1 MLFSFRKKDPEGHE
15 ILDWASEFE
24 RSEDRRKFFLMVA
37 RALVNCIR
45 EFALDLTELDSAKF
59 KEDLSGLAET
69 LGGDEKLSRLQ
80 ARFKNHTEAIGAF
93 ARRQKGYLSD
103 RETEFK
109 DIIDIL
115 SKAMAAVDSEN
126 REYNRS
132 ILEQSR
138 RLEEVTRL
146 DDIKRLKR
154 ALLREAEQLRQAVR
168 QKESRDLA
176 KIEKLSHKVSA
187 LNRELESARTES
199 ERDSLTGICNR
210 RAFDR
215 YLAELITRNT
225 LQARPFALL
234 MIDIDNFKRINDA
247 YGHLAGD
254 RVLVTLV
261 NKFRQSVR
269 GQDLLARYGGEEFAI
284 LLLGAS
290 LRNAIKKSQQIC
302 ESIASTRYVLEGM
315 PAWEALTITVSIGVS
330 AWCTGDTEATLVSRA
345 DKALYAAKGAGKNRA
360 VSEKEIA

>member
-24 RSEDRRKFFLMVA
+24 RSEDRRKFFLMAA
-37 RALVNCIR
+37 RDLVQCIR
-45 EFALDLTELDSAKF
+45 EFALDLTELDSAGF
-59 KEDLSGLAET
+59 KKHLSDLAET

-80 ARFKNHTEAIGAF
+80 ARFKNHTQAMGAF

-109 DIIDIL
+109 DIIDML

-138 RLEEVTRL
+138 RMEEVTRL

-154 ALLREAEQLRQAVR
+154 ALLQEAEQLRQAVR
-168 QKESRDLA
+168 EKESRDIA
-176 KIEKLSHKVSA
+176 KIEKLSLQVSV
-187 LNRELESARTES
+187 LNRELQSVRTES

-215 YLAELITRNT
+215 HLDGLITRNT
-225 LQARPFALL
+225 LQSQPFALL

-261 NKFRQSVR
+261 NKCRQAVR
-269 GQDLLARYGGEEFAI
+269 RQDLLARYGGEEFAI

-290 LRNAIKKSQQIC
+290 LRNAIKKSRQIC

-330 AWCTGDTEATLVSRA
+330 AWCKGDTAAALVGRA
-345 DKALYAAKGAGKNRA
+345 DKALYAAKGAGKNRV